1 MNEDNTQPQS
11 DEPSVGQILKT
22 HRENANISLANIAS
36 LLKLTELQVQ
46 HIENDEYHLL
56 GAKTFVK
63 GYIKNYC
70 RTLNIDSSAIL
81 AMLPA
86 FSASDKPVD
95 MQSFSRRTEKEAHD
109 SRLMTVSYLILAI
122 VIGSSAVWWWQNATP
137 IDEQTNTIKASN
149 SFITVQQ
156 ENTKRLADEA
166 NEAVDEAQSND
177 IEPAP
182 QADPA
187 VINEQQTIQAAP
199 LNDAQSQSEPT
210 SSDLS
215 TIIMMFNDES
225 WVEIHDANDEKIAFG
240 VKKAGYEMTL
250 TGVAPFSVVLG
261 KHDVV
266 RITLNGEPVDISAFP
281 KNRLAKFKLPLAE

>member
-1 MNEDNTQPQS
+1 MNEDNTQPQN

-22 HRENANISLANIAS
+22 HRENANISLAKIAS
-36 LLKLTELQVQ
+36 LLKLTESQVE

-70 RTLNIDSSAIL
+70 RTLNIDSTAIL
-81 AMLPA
+81 TMLPA
-86 FSASDKPVD
+86 YSTSDKPVD

-122 VIGSSAVWWWQNATP
+122 VIGSSAVWWWQNAMP
-137 IDEQTNTIKASN
+137 IDEQTNTINANN
-149 SFITVQQ
+149 SLISEQQ
-156 ENTKRLADEA
+156 KSTKLLAEA
-166 NEAVDEAQSND
+166 ADEAQSNE

-182 QADPA
+182 QANST
-187 VINEQQTIQAAP
+187 VFNEQQTIQAAP

>member
-1 MNEDNTQPQS
+1 MNEDNTQPQN

-22 HRENANISLANIAS
+22 HRENANISLAKIAS
-36 LLKLTELQVQ
+36 LLKLTESQVE

-70 RTLNIDSSAIL
+70 RTLNIDSTAIL
-81 AMLPA
+81 TMLPA
-86 FSASDKPVD
+86 YSTSDKPVD

-122 VIGSSAVWWWQNATP
+122 VIGSSAVWWWQNAMP
-137 IDEQTNTIKASN
+137 IDEQTNTINANN
-149 SFITVQQ
+149 SLISEQQ
-156 ENTKRLADEA
+156 ESTKLLAEA
-166 NEAVDEAQSND
+166 ADEAQSNET
-177 IEPAP
+177 EPAP
-182 QADPA
+182 QANST
-187 VINEQQTIQAAP
+187 VFNEQQTIQAAP
-199 LNDAQSQSEPT
+199 LNDEQSQSEPI

>member
-22 HRENANISLANIAS
+22 HRENANISLAKIAS
-36 LLKLTELQVQ
+36 LLKLTESQVQ

-137 IDEQTNTIKASN
+137 IDEQTNTINANN
-149 SFITVQQ
+149 SFITQQQ
-156 ENTKRLADEA
+156 ENTKRLAEAADE
-166 NEAVDEAQSND
+166 VQLDD
-177 IEPAP
+177 VEPA
-182 QADPA
+182 QQTNSALQ
-187 VINEQQTIQAAP
+187 NEQQTIQAAP
-199 LNDAQSQSEPT
+199 LNDAQSPSEPT
-210 SSDLS
+210 NTDLS
-215 TIIMMFNDES
+215 TIFMMFNDES

-266 RITLNGEPVDISAFP
+266 SITLNGEPVDISAFP

>member
-1 MNEDNTQPQS
+1 MNEDNTQPQN

-22 HRENANISLANIAS
+22 HRENANISLAKIAS
-36 LLKLTELQVQ
+36 LLKLTESQVE

-70 RTLNIDSSAIL
+70 RTLNIDSTAIL
-81 AMLPA
+81 TMLPA
-86 FSASDKPVD
+86 YSTSDKPVD

-182 QADPA
+182 QANPA

>member
-1 MNEDNTQPQS
+1 MNEDNTQPQN

-22 HRENANISLANIAS
+22 HRENANISLAKIAS
-36 LLKLTELQVQ
+36 LLKLTESQVE

-70 RTLNIDSSAIL
+70 RTLNIDSTAIL
-81 AMLPA
+81 TMLPA
-86 FSASDKPVD
+86 YSTSDKPVD

-122 VIGSSAVWWWQNATP
+122 VIGSSAVWWWQNAMP
-137 IDEQTNTIKASN
+137 IDEQTNTINANN
-149 SFITVQQ
+149 SLISEQQ
-156 ENTKRLADEA
+156 ESTKLLAEA
-166 NEAVDEAQSND
+166 ADEAQSNE

-182 QADPA
+182 QANST
-187 VINEQQTIQAAP
+187 VFNEQQTIQAAP
-199 LNDAQSQSEPT
+199 VNNAQSQSEPT

-266 RITLNGEPVDISAFP
+266 RITLNGEPVDISSFP

>member
-22 HRENANISLANIAS
+22 HRENANISLAKIAS
-36 LLKLTELQVQ
+36 LLKLTESQVE

-70 RTLNIDSSAIL
+70 RTLNIDSTTIL
-81 AMLPA
+81 TMLPA
-86 FSASDKPVD
+86 YSTSDKPVD

-122 VIGSSAVWWWQNATP
+122 VIGSSAVWWWQNAMP
-137 IDEQTNTIKASN
+137 IDEQTNTINANN
-149 SFITVQQ
+149 SLISEQQ
-156 ENTKRLADEA
+156 ESTKLLAEA
-166 NEAVDEAQSND
+166 ADEAQSNE

-182 QADPA
+182 QANST
-187 VINEQQTIQAAP
+187 VFNEQQTIQAAP

>member
-1 MNEDNTQPQS
+1 MNEDNTQPQN

-22 HRENANISLANIAS
+22 HRENANISLAKIAS
-36 LLKLTELQVQ
+36 LLKLTESQVE

-70 RTLNIDSSAIL
+70 RTLNIDSTAIL
-81 AMLPA
+81 TMLPA
-86 FSASDKPVD
+86 YSTSDKPVD

-122 VIGSSAVWWWQNATP
+122 VIGSSAVWWWQNAMP
-137 IDEQTNTIKASN
+137 IDEQTNTINANN
-149 SFITVQQ
+149 SLISEQQ
-156 ENTKRLADEA
+156 ESTKLLAEA
-166 NEAVDEAQSND
+166 ADEAQSNET
-177 IEPAP
+177 EPAP
-182 QADPA
+182 QANST
-187 VINEQQTIQAAP
+187 VFNEQQTIQAAP

>member
-22 HRENANISLANIAS
+22 HRENANISLAKIAS
-36 LLKLTELQVQ
+36 LLKLTESQVQ

-70 RTLNIDSSAIL
+70 RTLNIDSTAIL

-86 FSASDKPVD
+86 FSTSDKPVD

-137 IDEQTNTIKASN
+137 IDEQTNTINANN
-149 SFITVQQ
+149 SFITQQQ
-156 ENTKRLADEA
+156 ENTKRLAEAADE
-166 NEAVDEAQSND
+166 VQLDDVKPAQQTNS
-177 IEPAP
+177 AL
-182 QADPA
+182 Q
-187 VINEQQTIQAAP
+187 NEQQTIQAAP
-199 LNDAQSQSEPT
+199 LNDAQSPSEPT
-210 SSDLS
+210 NTDLS
-215 TIIMMFNDES
+215 TIFMMFNDES

-266 RITLNGEPVDISAFP
+266 SITLNGEPVDISAFP

>member
-1 MNEDNTQPQS
+1 MNEDNTQPQN

-22 HRENANISLANIAS
+22 HRENANISLAKIAS
-36 LLKLTELQVQ
+36 LLKLTESQVQ

-70 RTLNIDSSAIL
+70 RTLNIDSTAIL
-81 AMLPA
+81 TMLPA
-86 FSASDKPVD
+86 YSTSDKPVD

-122 VIGSSAVWWWQNATP
+122 VIGSSAVWWWQNAMP
-137 IDEQTNTIKASN
+137 IDEQTNTINANN
-149 SFITVQQ
+149 SLISEQQ
-156 ENTKRLADEA
+156 KSTKLLAEA
-166 NEAVDEAQSND
+166 ADEAQSNE

-182 QADPA
+182 QANSS
-187 VINEQQTIQAAP
+187 IFNEQQTIQAAP
-199 LNDAQSQSEPT
+199 VNNAQSQSEPT

>member
-22 HRENANISLANIAS
+22 HRENANISLAKIAS
-36 LLKLTELQVQ
+36 LLKLTESQVE

-70 RTLNIDSSAIL
+70 RTLNIDSTTIL
-81 AMLPA
+81 TMLPA
-86 FSASDKPVD
+86 YSTSDKPVD

-122 VIGSSAVWWWQNATP
+122 VIGSSAVWWWQNAMP
-137 IDEQTNTIKASN
+137 IDEQTNTINANN
-149 SFITVQQ
+149 SLISEQQ
-156 ENTKRLADEA
+156 ESTKLLAEA
-166 NEAVDEAQSND
+166 ADEAQSNE

-182 QADPA
+182 QANSA

>member
-1 MNEDNTQPQS
+1 MNEDNTQPQN

-22 HRENANISLANIAS
+22 HRENANISLAKIAS
-36 LLKLTELQVQ
+36 LLKLTESQVQ

-70 RTLNIDSSAIL
+70 RTLNIDSTAIL
-81 AMLPA
+81 TMLPA
-86 FSASDKPVD
+86 YSTSDKPVD

-122 VIGSSAVWWWQNATP
+122 VIGSSAVWWWQNAMP
-137 IDEQTNTIKASN
+137 IDEQTNTINANN
-149 SFITVQQ
+149 SLISEQQ
-156 ENTKRLADEA
+156 ESTKLLAEA
-166 NEAVDEAQSND
+166 ADEAQSNE

-182 QADPA
+182 QANST
-187 VINEQQTIQAAP
+187 VFNEQQTIQAAP

>member
-1 MNEDNTQPQS
+1 MNEDNTQPQN

-22 HRENANISLANIAS
+22 HRENANISLAKIAS
-36 LLKLTELQVQ
+36 LLKLTESQVE

-56 GAKTFVK
+56 GAKTFIK

-70 RTLNIDSSAIL
+70 RTLNIDSTAIL
-81 AMLPA
+81 TMLPA
-86 FSASDKPVD
+86 YSTSDKPVD

-122 VIGSSAVWWWQNATP
+122 VIGSSAVWWWQNAMP
-137 IDEQTNTIKASN
+137 IDEQTNTINANN
-149 SFITVQQ
+149 SLISEQQ
-156 ENTKRLADEA
+156 ESTKLLAEA
-166 NEAVDEAQSND
+166 ADEAQSNE

-182 QADPA
+182 QANST
-187 VINEQQTIQAAP
+187 VFNEQQTIQAAP
-199 LNDAQSQSEPT
+199 LNDEQSQSEPI

>member
-70 RTLNIDSSAIL
+70 RTLNIDSTTIL
-81 AMLPA
+81 TMLPA
-86 FSASDKPVD
+86 YSTSDKPVD

-137 IDEQTNTIKASN
+137 IDEQTNTINANN
-149 SFITVQQ
+149 SFITQQQ

-182 QADPA
+182 QANPA

-240 VKKAGYEMTL
+240 VKKAL
-250 TGVAPFSVVLG
+250 LNSTGDVIKPGENSFIELG
-261 KHDVV
+261 FL
-266 RITLNGEPVDISAFP
+266 ITNKCAC
-281 KNRLAKFKLPLAE
+281 

>member
-1 MNEDNTQPQS
+1 MNEDNTQPQN

-22 HRENANISLANIAS
+22 HRENANISLAKIAS
-36 LLKLTELQVQ
+36 LLKLTESQVE

-70 RTLNIDSSAIL
+70 RTLNIDSTAIL
-81 AMLPA
+81 TMLPA
-86 FSASDKPVD
+86 YSTSDKPVD

-122 VIGSSAVWWWQNATP
+122 VIGSSAVWWWQNAMP
-137 IDEQTNTIKASN
+137 IDEQTNTINANN
-149 SFITVQQ
+149 SLISEQQ
-156 ENTKRLADEA
+156 ESTKLLAEA
-166 NEAVDEAQSND
+166 ADEAQSNE

-182 QADPA
+182 QANSA

-199 LNDAQSQSEPT
+199 LNDAQSQSELT
-210 SSDLS
+210 NSDLS

>member
-22 HRENANISLANIAS
+22 HRENANISLAKIAS
-36 LLKLTELQVQ
+36 LLKLTESQVQ

-70 RTLNIDSSAIL
+70 RTLNIDSTTIL
-81 AMLPA
+81 TMLPA
-86 FSASDKPVD
+86 YSTSDKPVD

-122 VIGSSAVWWWQNATP
+122 VIGSSAVWWWQNAMP
-137 IDEQTNTIKASN
+137 IDEQTNTINANN
-149 SFITVQQ
+149 SLISEQQ
-156 ENTKRLADEA
+156 ESTKLLAEA
-166 NEAVDEAQSND
+166 ADEAQSN
-177 IEPAP
+177 EVESAP
-182 QADPA
+182 QANST
-187 VINEQQTIQAAP
+187 VFNEQQTIQAAP

>member
-22 HRENANISLANIAS
+22 HRENANISLAKIAS
-36 LLKLTELQVQ
+36 LLKLTESQVQ
-46 HIENDEYHLL
+46 HIEDDEYHLL

-70 RTLNIDSSAIL
+70 RTLNIDSTAIL

-86 FSASDKPVD
+86 FSTSDKPVD

-137 IDEQTNTIKASN
+137 IDEQTNTINANN
-149 SFITVQQ
+149 SFITQQQ
-156 ENTKRLADEA
+156 ENTKRLAEAADE
-166 NEAVDEAQSND
+166 VQLDD
-177 IEPAP
+177 VEPA
-182 QADPA
+182 QQTNSALQ
-187 VINEQQTIQAAP
+187 NEQQTIQAAP
-199 LNDAQSQSEPT
+199 LNDAQSPSEPT
-210 SSDLS
+210 NTDLS
-215 TIIMMFNDES
+215 TIFMMFNDES

-266 RITLNGEPVDISAFP
+266 SITLNGEPVDISAFP

>member
-22 HRENANISLANIAS
+22 HRENANISLAKIAS

-70 RTLNIDSSAIL
+70 RTLNIDCSAIL

-122 VIGSSAVWWWQNATP
+122 VIGSSAVWWWQNAMP
-137 IDEQTNTIKASN
+137 IDEQTNTINANN
-149 SFITVQQ
+149 SLISEQQ
-156 ENTKRLADEA
+156 KSTKLLAEA
-166 NEAVDEAQSND
+166 ADEAQSNE

-182 QADPA
+182 QANSS
-187 VINEQQTIQAAP
+187 VFNEQQTIQAAP
-199 LNDAQSQSEPT
+199 VNNAQSQSEPT

>member
-1 MNEDNTQPQS
+1 MNEDNTQPQN

-22 HRENANISLANIAS
+22 HRENANISLAKIAS
-36 LLKLTELQVQ
+36 LLKLTESQVQ

-70 RTLNIDSSAIL
+70 RTLNIDCSAIL

-122 VIGSSAVWWWQNATP
+122 VIGSSAVWWWQNAMP
-137 IDEQTNTIKASN
+137 IDEQTNTINANN
-149 SFITVQQ
+149 SLISEQQ
-156 ENTKRLADEA
+156 ESTKLLAEA
-166 NEAVDEAQSND
+166 ADEAQSNE

-182 QADPA
+182 QANSA

>member
-1 MNEDNTQPQS
+1 MNEDNTQLQS
-11 DEPSVGQILKT
+11 DDPSVGQILKT
-22 HRENANISLANIAS
+22 HRENANISLAKIAS
-36 LLKLTELQVQ
+36 LLKLTESQVQ

-70 RTLNIDSSAIL
+70 RTLNIDSTTIL
-81 AMLPA
+81 TMLPA
-86 FSASDKPVD
+86 YSTSDKPVD

-122 VIGSSAVWWWQNATP
+122 VIGSSAVWWWQNAMP
-137 IDEQTNTIKASN
+137 IDEQTNTINANN
-149 SFITVQQ
+149 SLISEQQ
-156 ENTKRLADEA
+156 ESTKLLAEA
-166 NEAVDEAQSND
+166 ADEAQSN
-177 IEPAP
+177 EVESAP
-182 QADPA
+182 QANST
-187 VINEQQTIQAAP
+187 VFNEQQTIQAAP
-199 LNDAQSQSEPT
+199 LNDVQSQSEPT

>member
-22 HRENANISLANIAS
+22 HRESANISLAKIAS
-36 LLKLTELQVQ
+36 LLKLTESQVQ

-70 RTLNIDSSAIL
+70 RTLNIDSTTIL
-81 AMLPA
+81 TMLPA
-86 FSASDKPVD
+86 YSTSDKPVD

-122 VIGSSAVWWWQNATP
+122 VIGSSAVWWWQNAMP
-137 IDEQTNTIKASN
+137 IDEQTNTINANN
-149 SFITVQQ
+149 SLISEQQ
-156 ENTKRLADEA
+156 ESTKLLAEA
-166 NEAVDEAQSND
+166 ADEAQSN
-177 IEPAP
+177 EVESAP
-182 QADPA
+182 QANST
-187 VINEQQTIQAAP
+187 VFNEQQTIQAAP
-199 LNDAQSQSEPT
+199 LNDVQSQSEPT

>member
-1 MNEDNTQPQS
+1 MNEDNTQPQN

-22 HRENANISLANIAS
+22 HRENANISLAKIAS
-36 LLKLTELQVQ
+36 LLKLTESQVE

-70 RTLNIDSSAIL
+70 RTLNIDSTAIL
-81 AMLPA
+81 TMLPA
-86 FSASDKPVD
+86 YSTSDKPVD

-122 VIGSSAVWWWQNATP
+122 VIGSSAVWWWQNAMP
-137 IDEQTNTIKASN
+137 IDEQTNTINANN
-149 SFITVQQ
+149 SLISEQQ
-156 ENTKRLADEA
+156 ESTKLLAEA
-166 NEAVDEAQSND
+166 ADEAQSNE

-182 QADPA
+182 QANSS
-187 VINEQQTIQAAP
+187 IFNEQQTIQAAP
-199 LNDAQSQSEPT
+199 INNAQSQSEPT

>member
-22 HRENANISLANIAS
+22 HRENANISLAKIAS
-36 LLKLTELQVQ
+36 LLKLTESQVQ

-70 RTLNIDSSAIL
+70 RTLNIDSTAIL

-86 FSASDKPVD
+86 FSTSDKPVD

-137 IDEQTNTIKASN
+137 IDEQTNTINANN
-149 SFITVQQ
+149 SFITQQQ
-156 ENTKRLADEA
+156 ENTKRLAEAADE
-166 NEAVDEAQSND
+166 VQLDD
-177 IEPAP
+177 VEPEQQTNSAS
-182 QADPA
+182 Q
-187 VINEQQTIQAAP
+187 NEQQTIQAAP
-199 LNDAQSQSEPT
+199 LNDAQSTSEPT
-210 SSDLS
+210 NTDLS
-215 TIIMMFNDES
+215 TIFMMFNDES

-266 RITLNGEPVDISAFP
+266 SITLNGEPVDISAFP

>member
-22 HRENANISLANIAS
+22 HRENANISLAKIAS
-36 LLKLTELQVQ
+36 LLKLTESQVQ

-70 RTLNIDSSAIL
+70 RTLNIDSTAIL

-86 FSASDKPVD
+86 FSTSDKPVD

-137 IDEQTNTIKASN
+137 IDEQTNTINANN
-149 SFITVQQ
+149 SFITQQQ
-156 ENTKRLADEA
+156 ENTKRLAEAADE
-166 NEAVDEAQSND
+166 VQLDD
-177 IEPAP
+177 VEPA
-182 QADPA
+182 QQTNSALQ
-187 VINEQQTIQAAP
+187 NEQQTIQAAP
-199 LNDAQSQSEPT
+199 LNDAQSPSEQT
-210 SSDLS
+210 NTDLS
-215 TIIMMFNDES
+215 TIFMMFNDES

-266 RITLNGEPVDISAFP
+266 SITLNGEPVDISAFP

>member
-1 MNEDNTQPQS
+1 MNEDNTQPQN

-22 HRENANISLANIAS
+22 HRENANISLAKIAS
-36 LLKLTELQVQ
+36 LLKLTESQVQ

-70 RTLNIDSSAIL
+70 RTLNIDSTAIL

-86 FSASDKPVD
+86 FSTSDKPVD

-137 IDEQTNTIKASN
+137 IDEQTNTINANN
-149 SFITVQQ
+149 SFITQQQ
-156 ENTKRLADEA
+156 ENTKRLAEAADEA
-166 NEAVDEAQSND
+166 LLDDV
-177 IEPAP
+177 EPA
-182 QADPA
+182 QQTNSALQ
-187 VINEQQTIQAAP
+187 NEQQTIQAAP
-199 LNDAQSQSEPT
+199 LNDAQSPSEPT
-210 SSDLS
+210 NTDLS
-215 TIIMMFNDES
+215 TIFMMFNDES

-266 RITLNGEPVDISAFP
+266 SITLNGEPVDISAFP

>member
-1 MNEDNTQPQS
+1 MNEDNTQPQN

-22 HRENANISLANIAS
+22 HRENANISLAKIAS
-36 LLKLTELQVQ
+36 LLKLTESQVE

-70 RTLNIDSSAIL
+70 RTLNIDSTAIL
-81 AMLPA
+81 TMLPA
-86 FSASDKPVD
+86 YSTSDKPVD

-122 VIGSSAVWWWQNATP
+122 VIGSSAVWWWQNAMP
-137 IDEQTNTIKASN
+137 IDEQTNTINANN
-149 SFITVQQ
+149 SLISEQQ
-156 ENTKRLADEA
+156 ESTKLLAEA
-166 NEAVDEAQSND
+166 ADEAQSNE

-182 QADPA
+182 QANST
-187 VINEQQTIQAAP
+187 VFNEQQTIQAAP

>member
-1 MNEDNTQPQS
+1 MNEDNTQPQN

-22 HRENANISLANIAS
+22 HRENANISLAKIAS
-36 LLKLTELQVQ
+36 LLKLTESQVE

-70 RTLNIDSSAIL
+70 RTLNIDSTAIL
-81 AMLPA
+81 TMLPA
-86 FSASDKPVD
+86 YSTSDKPVD

-122 VIGSSAVWWWQNATP
+122 VIGSSAVWWWQNAMP
-137 IDEQTNTIKASN
+137 IDEQTNTINANN
-149 SFITVQQ
+149 SLISEQQ
-156 ENTKRLADEA
+156 KSTKLLAEA
-166 NEAVDEAQSND
+166 ADEAQSNE

-182 QADPA
+182 QANSS
-187 VINEQQTIQAAP
+187 VFNEQQTIQAAP
-199 LNDAQSQSEPT
+199 VNNAQSQSEPT

>member
-11 DEPSVGQILKT
+11 DEPSVGQILKS
-22 HRENANISLANIAS
+22 HRENANISIAEIAS
-36 LLKLTELQVQ
+36 LLKLTESQVE
-46 HIENDEYHLL
+46 HIESDEYHLL

-70 RTLNIDSSAIL
+70 RTLNIDSAAIL

-86 FSASDKPVD
+86 FSTSDKPVD

-109 SRLMTVSYLILAI
+109 SRLMTVSYVILAI
-122 VIGSSAVWWWQNATP
+122 VIGSSAVWWWQNAMP
-137 IDEQTNTIKASN
+137 IDEQTKTINANN
-149 SFITVQQ
+149 SLITQQQ
-156 ENTKRLADEA
+156 ENTKLLAEAADEA
-166 NEAVDEAQSND
+166 LLND
-177 IEPAP
+177 IESTEEVDSAL
-182 QADPA
+182 Q
-187 VINEQQTIQAAP
+187 NEQQTIQAAP
-199 LNDAQSQSEPT
+199 VNNAQSTSEPKN
-210 SSDLS
+210 SDLS
-215 TIIMMFNDES
+215 TIFMMFNDES

>member
-1 MNEDNTQPQS
+1 MNEDNTQPQN

-22 HRENANISLANIAS
+22 HRENANISLAKIAS
-36 LLKLTELQVQ
+36 LLKLTESQVE

-70 RTLNIDSSAIL
+70 RTLNIDSTAIL
-81 AMLPA
+81 TMLPA
-86 FSASDKPVD
+86 YSASDKPVD

-122 VIGSSAVWWWQNATP
+122 VIGSSAVWWWQNAMP
-137 IDEQTNTIKASN
+137 IDEQTNTINANN
-149 SFITVQQ
+149 SLISEQQ
-156 ENTKRLADEA
+156 KSTKLLAEA
-166 NEAVDEAQSND
+166 ADEAQSNE

-182 QADPA
+182 QANSS
-187 VINEQQTIQAAP
+187 VFNEQQTIQAAP
-199 LNDAQSQSEPT
+199 VNNAQSQSEPT

>member
-22 HRENANISLANIAS
+22 HRENANISLAKIAS
-36 LLKLTELQVQ
+36 LLKLTESQVQ

-70 RTLNIDSSAIL
+70 RTLNIDSTTIL
-81 AMLPA
+81 TMLPA
-86 FSASDKPVD
+86 YSTSDKPVD

-122 VIGSSAVWWWQNATP
+122 VIGSSAVWWWQNAMP
-137 IDEQTNTIKASN
+137 IDEQTNTINANN
-149 SFITVQQ
+149 SLISEQQ
-156 ENTKRLADEA
+156 ESTKQLAEA
-166 NEAVDEAQSND
+166 ADEAQSNE

-182 QADPA
+182 QANSA

>member
-1 MNEDNTQPQS
+1 MNEDNTQPQN

-22 HRENANISLANIAS
+22 HRENANISLAKIAS
-36 LLKLTELQVQ
+36 LLKLTESQVE

-70 RTLNIDSSAIL
+70 RTLNIDSTTIL
-81 AMLPA
+81 TMLPA
-86 FSASDKPVD
+86 YSTSDKPVD

-122 VIGSSAVWWWQNATP
+122 VIGSSAVWWWQNAMP
-137 IDEQTNTIKASN
+137 IDEQTNTINANN
-149 SFITVQQ
+149 SLISEQQ
-156 ENTKRLADEA
+156 KSTKLLAEA
-166 NEAVDEAQSND
+166 ADEAQSNE

-182 QADPA
+182 QANST
-187 VINEQQTIQAAP
+187 VFNEQQTIQAAP

>member
-1 MNEDNTQPQS
+1 MNEDNTQPQN

-22 HRENANISLANIAS
+22 HRENANISLAKIAS
-36 LLKLTELQVQ
+36 LLKLTESQVE

-70 RTLNIDSSAIL
+70 RTLNIDSTAIL
-81 AMLPA
+81 TMLPA
-86 FSASDKPVD
+86 YSTSDKPVD

-122 VIGSSAVWWWQNATP
+122 VIGSSAVWWWQNAMP
-137 IDEQTNTIKASN
+137 IDEQTNTINANN
-149 SFITVQQ
+149 SLISEQQ
-156 ENTKRLADEA
+156 ESTKLLAEA
-166 NEAVDEAQSND
+166 ADEAQSNE

-182 QADPA
+182 QANST
-187 VINEQQTIQAAP
+187 VFNEQQTIQAAP
-199 LNDAQSQSEPT
+199 LNDEQSQSEPI

>member
-22 HRENANISLANIAS
+22 HRENANISLAKIAS
-36 LLKLTELQVQ
+36 LLKLTESQVQ

-56 GAKTFVK
+56 GAKIFVK

-70 RTLNIDSSAIL
+70 RTLNIDSTAIL

-86 FSASDKPVD
+86 FSTSDKPVD

-137 IDEQTNTIKASN
+137 IDEQTNTINANN
-149 SFITVQQ
+149 SFITQQQ
-156 ENTKRLADEA
+156 ENTKRLAEAADEA
-166 NEAVDEAQSND
+166 LLDDV
-177 IEPAP
+177 EPA
-182 QADPA
+182 QQTNSALQ
-187 VINEQQTIQAAP
+187 NEQQTIQAAP
-199 LNDAQSQSEPT
+199 LNDAQSPSEPT
-210 SSDLS
+210 NTDLS
-215 TIIMMFNDES
+215 TIFMMFNDES

-266 RITLNGEPVDISAFP
+266 SITLNGEPVDISAFP

>member
-1 MNEDNTQPQS
+1 MNEDNTQPQN

-22 HRENANISLANIAS
+22 HRENANISIAKIAS
-36 LLKLTELQVQ
+36 LLKLTESQVE

-70 RTLNIDSSAIL
+70 RTLNIDSTAIL
-81 AMLPA
+81 TMLPA
-86 FSASDKPVD
+86 YSASDKPVD

-122 VIGSSAVWWWQNATP
+122 VIGSSAVWWWQNAMP
-137 IDEQTNTIKASN
+137 IDEQTDTINANN
-149 SFITVQQ
+149 SLISEQQ
-156 ENTKRLADEA
+156 KSTKLLAEA
-166 NEAVDEAQSND
+166 ADEAQSNE

-182 QADPA
+182 QANSS
-187 VINEQQTIQAAP
+187 VFNEQQTIQAAP

>member
-1 MNEDNTQPQS
+1 MNEDNTKPQS

-22 HRENANISLANIAS
+22 HRENANISLAKIAS

-70 RTLNIDSSAIL
+70 RTLHIDSSAIL

-122 VIGSSAVWWWQNATP
+122 VIGSSAVWWWQNAMP
-137 IDEQTNTIKASN
+137 IDEQTNTINANN
-149 SFITVQQ
+149 SLISEQQ
-156 ENTKRLADEA
+156 ESTKLLAEA
-166 NEAVDEAQSND
+166 ADEAQSNEV
-177 IEPAP
+177 EPAP
-182 QADPA
+182 QANST
-187 VINEQQTIQAAP
+187 VFNEQQTIQAAP

>member
-1 MNEDNTQPQS
+1 MNEDNTQPQN

-22 HRENANISLANIAS
+22 HRENANISLAKIAS
-36 LLKLTELQVQ
+36 LLKLTESQVQ

-70 RTLNIDSSAIL
+70 RTLNIDSTTIL
-81 AMLPA
+81 TMLPA
-86 FSASDKPVD
+86 YSTSDKPVD

-122 VIGSSAVWWWQNATP
+122 VIGSSAVWWWQNAMP
-137 IDEQTNTIKASN
+137 IDEQTNTINANN
-149 SFITVQQ
+149 SLISEQQ
-156 ENTKRLADEA
+156 ESTKLLAEA
-166 NEAVDEAQSND
+166 ADEAQSNEV
-177 IEPAP
+177 EPAP
-182 QADPA
+182 QANST
-187 VINEQQTIQAAP
+187 VFNEQQTIQAAP